1 MKRVALNLIVSA
13 GLACSLAATAAS
25 SRLLVKD
32 GERIAFLGDSIT
44 QNGDCPCGYV
54 NLVMAGL
61 RAEGLTNVVK
71 IAAGRS
77 GNRSTQMLARIDG
90 VLKQKP
96 TFMFIS
102 CGVNDV
108 WHQEHKGPDGKHTG
122 VELPDYMKNMR
133 EMYDRC
139 DTAGVKVGIMTAT
152 MITENADDQK
162 NKWLVPYND
171 FLRAE
176 AKARGYL
183 LVDCNKV
190 MWEALAKVRAKDKT
204 PGNKLTK
211 DGVHMNETGDCMLA
225 SALLKGLGVRTDIC
239 GSYEDGYAALNRLR
253 RDLPGGAWT
262 IVHFT
267 RREKAAFM
275 ALAKE
280 RKRRPEDLGHELYLK
295 GVEIAREKRTLPPP
309 APKLPKP
316 EIPAAP
322 AASVKVKDGEQLAF
336 MGGYWMECAS
346 AKGYLMEQTVRGLE
360 LAGVKKPRYVPC
372 STRWAS
378 SEDLVKHVDKV
389 FARKTEWIVFC
400 GEVDD
405 YRKTPPG
412 TLATIEANLGTAFDK
427 LGASGRKVVLMTY
440 PPILGPKGDIAALND
455 FIRAEAKARGFVL
468 ADIAKA
474 ILEAKA
480 GYNYGVYEG
489 NAVAARELLGAL
501 GVPAA
506 TIDYVGNETLDT
518 PGTGDLYLATT
529 INERAAA
536 NGLVFELGGNEDEF
550 ARDLLTAMTDEK
562 TRAAWDKVK
571 PGPRRVLNLPRAKGN
586 PRNGEGDLIR
596 LKDGRILFVYTE
608 YRGESN
614 LDHAPAYLVKCYSSD
629 GGETWTKPVE
639 AVPRSGR
646 QNDMSVSLIRLM
658 NGRIGLFY
666 LRKNSGT
673 DCMPVVRFSSDEG
686 KTWSGETECV
696 AASDTAYWVLNNAR
710 LTMLKSGRLIAPLSR
725 HNPSDGQLGRLMCVY
740 SDDQG
745 ATWRSGRLY
754 EPPKDEKGKPVIVQ
768 EPGVVE
774 LKDGRLYLYARTDRG
789 RQWQAFS
796 KDGGVTWEDFGPSP
810 IYGPRGPATIRRLK
824 SGDLLLVW
832 NDHEGLPEYMKRG
845 PAWLVGIRAPLTLAI
860 SKDEGR
866 TWINRKTIETDM
878 KGFFCYFSVLE
889 QDDGLLL
896 AYYNQPNLA
905 GCCLTK
911 VPFDWLLAK

>member
-1 MKRVALNLIVSA
+1 MKKTVLAAVAV
-13 GLACSLAATAAS
+13 GMLAATAVSAAELQVRS
-25 SRLLVKD
+25 NDRV
-32 GERIAFLGDSIT
+32 AFLGDSIT
-44 QNGDCPCGYV
+44 ELGNFPCGYV

-77 GNRSTQMLARIDG
+77 GDRSNRMLKRIDD
-90 VLKQKP
+90 VLKGKP
-96 TFMFIS
+96 TLMFIS

-108 WHQEHKGPDGKHTG
+108 WHQEHKGPDGRHTG
-122 VELPDYMKNMR
+122 VDLPDFIRNMR

-139 DTAGVKVGIMTAT
+139 DRQGVKVGIMTAT
-152 MITENADDQK
+152 MITEDAEDRK
-162 NKWLVPYND
+162 NKWLVAYND

-183 LVDCNKV
+183 LVDCNAV
-190 MWEALAKVRAKDKT
+190 MQETLAKVRAKDRT
-204 PGNKLTK
+204 PGNKLTR
-211 DGVHMNETGDCMLA
+211 DGVHMNETGDYMLA
-225 SALLKGLGVRTDIC
+225 SAILGALGVRADIC
-239 GSYEDGYAALNRLR
+239 GSYEDGYATLGRLR
-253 RDLPGGAWT
+253 RDLPNGWT
-262 IVHFT
+262 TTVHFS
-267 RREKAAFM
+267 RRESAAFK

-280 RKRRPEDLGHELYLK
+280 RKKRPEDLGRELYLK
-295 GVEIAREKRTLPPP
+295 GLELVREKRTLPSA
-309 APKLPKP
+309 APKPPKP

-322 AASVKVKDGEQLAF
+322 AASVKVRDGEQLAF
-336 MGGYWMECAS
+336 MGGYWIECA
-346 AKGYLMEQTVRGLE
+346 AWAGNLMRQTVRGLE
-360 LAGVKKPRYVPC
+360 LAGVKKPGYVSC

-378 SEDLVKHVDKV
+378 SEALAKHVDKV
-389 FARKTEWIVFC
+389 LERKTEWIVFC

-405 YRKTPPG
+405 YRQTPPG
-412 TLATIEANLGTAFDK
+412 TLATIEANLRTAFDK

-440 PPILGPKGDIAALND
+440 PPLLGPKEDIAALND
-455 FIRAEAKARGFVL
+455 FIRAEAKARGFTL

-474 ILEAKA
+474 VLEAKVD
-480 GYNYGVYEG
+480 YNYGVYAG

-501 GVPAA
+501 GVSAA

-536 NGLVFELGGNEDEF
+536 NGLVFALGGNEDEF
-550 ARDLLTAMTDEK
+550 ARDLLNAMTDEK
-562 TRAAWDKVK
+562 ARAAWDHVK
-571 PGPRRVLNLPRAKGN
+571 PGPRRVLNLPRAKDN

-614 LDHAPAYLVKCYSSD
+614 LDHAPAHLVKCYSSD
-629 GGETWTKPVE
+629 GGETWTKSVE

-646 QNDMSVSLIRLM
+646 QNDMGASLIRLKD
-658 NGRIGLFY
+658 GRIGLVY
-666 LRKNSGT
+666 VRKNSDT
-673 DCMPVVRFSSDEG
+673 DCMPVMRFSSDEG
-686 KTWSGETECV
+686 ETWSGITECV
-696 AASDTAYWVLNNAR
+696 AASNRAYWVMNNAR
-710 LTMLKSGRLIAPLSR
+710 LTMLKSGRLIGPLSR
-725 HNPSDGQLGRLMCVY
+725 HNPSDGQYGRLMCVY

-745 ATWRSGRLY
+745 ATWKSGKLY

-796 KDGGVTWEDFGPSP
+796 KDGGVTWEDFGPSS
-810 IYGPRGPATIRRLK
+810 IYGPRGPATITRLK

-832 NDHEGLPEYMKRG
+832 NDHEGHPEYMKRG
-845 PAWLVGIRAPLTLAI
+845 ESWLVGIRAPLTLAI
-860 SKDEGR
+860 SKDEGK
-866 TWINRKTIETDM
+866 TWINRKTVETNTW
-878 KGFFCYFSVLE
+878 GFFCYFSVLE
-889 QDDGLLL
+889 QDDGLILS
-896 AYYNQPNLA
+896 YYNQPSLA
-905 GCCLTK
+905 GCCVTK